1 MQQMQHQ
8 GNKQTKAKYRRK
20 KETLEIRAEMHE
32 IENIKIIEKINKT
45 NSSLRKL
52 TKLLKL

>member
-1 MQQMQHQ
+1 MQHQ
-8 GNKQTKAKYRRK
+8 GNKQTKAKYRIK

-45 NSSLRKL
+45 KSSLRKL

>member
-1 MQQMQHQ
+1 MQHQ
-8 GNKQTKAKYRRK
+8 GNKQTKAKYRIN

-45 NSSLRKL
+45 KSSLRKL